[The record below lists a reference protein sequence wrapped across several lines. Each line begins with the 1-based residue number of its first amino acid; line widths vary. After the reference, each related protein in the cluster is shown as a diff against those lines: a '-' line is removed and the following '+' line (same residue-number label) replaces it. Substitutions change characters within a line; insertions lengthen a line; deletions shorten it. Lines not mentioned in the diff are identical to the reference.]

1 MLYDQSIERALKG
14 RIGDGGVPDD
24 AFAEALK
31 STEPVLAELRTA
43 HEKRTLPLLLL
54 PGKTDDLA
62 ALTATAKKLAEGTD
76 AVFFGTG
83 GSSLGGQTLAQL
95 ADYGVAGL
103 AGQRREPRIHFL
115 DNLDPITLGA
125 LLQHLPLKTTRFV
138 AISKSGGTAETL
150 MQVMAAMEALK
161 AAKVAKPGEHFI
173 ALTEPVG
180 RGRRNGLRDLL
191 AGTGAVIL
199 DHDRDIGGRY
209 SVLSNVGL
217 LPALVAGLDGKAI
230 RAGAAD
236 TLAPILDK
244 DLPAVVPP
252 ATGAALSVAAASDGK
267 TIRVLMA
274 YADRLERMTKWW
286 MQLWAESLGKDGKGA
301 TPIAALGPVDQHS
314 QLQLWLDGRQD
325 KLFTILTTGAAGRGP
340 RIDAALAQK
349 AGESPFGG
357 KTVGDLIGA
366 QSRATTETLARNG
379 RPVRTIHIERLDE
392 RSLGALLMH
401 FMLETIIAARLLGV
415 DPFDQPAVEEGKIL
429 AKRYL
434 AAER

>member
-1 MLYDQSIERALKG
+1 MFYDQSIERAMKSK
-14 RIGDGGVPDD
+14 IGEGGVPDD
-24 AFAEALK
+24 SFTDALK
-31 STEPVLAELRTA
+31 STEAPLAELRTA
-43 HEKRTLPLLLL
+43 HEKRTLPLLRL
-54 PGKTDDLA
+54 PEKSDDLA
-62 ALTATAKKLAEGTD
+62 SLTATAKKLAEGTD
-76 AVFFGTG
+76 VVFFGIG

-125 LLQHLPLKTTRFV
+125 LFQHLPLKTTRFV

-161 AAKVAKPGEHFI
+161 TAKVAKPGEQFV
-173 ALTEPVG
+173 ALTEPVS

-191 AGTGAVIL
+191 AGTGAAII
-199 DHDRDIGGRY
+199 DHDRDIGGRFA
-209 SVLSNVGL
+209 VLSNVGL
-217 LPALVAGLDGKAI
+217 LPALVAGLNVKAI
-230 RAGAAD
+230 RAGAAE
-236 TLAPILDK
+236 TLAPLLDK
-244 DLPAVVPP
+244 KLPADLPFAI
-252 ATGAALSVAAASDGK
+252 GAALSVAAASDGK

-274 YADRLERMTKWW
+274 YSDRLERFTKWW

-314 QLQLWLDGRQD
+314 QLQLWLDGRRD
-325 KLFTILTTGAAGRGP
+325 KLFTVLTTGAAGRGP
-340 RIDAALAQK
+340 RIDQALAEK
-349 AGESPFGG
+349 AGESAFGG
-357 KTVGDLIGA
+357 KTVGDLVGA
-366 QSRATTETLARNG
+366 QGRATADTLVKNG
-379 RPVRTIHIERLDE
+379 RPVRTIHVERLDE

-401 FMLETIIAARLLGV
+401 FMLETILAARLLGV

-434 AAER
+434 SRG